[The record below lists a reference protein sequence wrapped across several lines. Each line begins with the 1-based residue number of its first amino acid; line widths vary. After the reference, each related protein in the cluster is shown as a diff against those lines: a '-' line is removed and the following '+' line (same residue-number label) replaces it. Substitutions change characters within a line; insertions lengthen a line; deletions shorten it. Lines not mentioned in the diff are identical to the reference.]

1 MKILFAVYFKSLVSL
16 YLISVQLFAESSI
29 KQSFRRKCYPTLDPI
44 VPFLLLYMQV
54 NNDKPLLSSRR
65 NAFAV
70 ESRYFQ
76 HNYALTLKH
85 QTFFFFKIKA
95 HVLLE
100 LTLHLK
106 SILFPFRN
114 QPIWLVLVSVVFLT
128 KLSKY
133 FRLTRIRK
141 FKILINIDVVKVSNR
156 RRIDMES
163 NEKKILILINH
174 TRKLCNQVF

>member
-1 MKILFAVYFKSLVSL
+1 MKQRKVLGVS
-16 YLISVQLFAESSI
+16 
-29 KQSFRRKCYPTLDPI
+29 DPI
-44 VPFLLLYMQV
+44 VPFLLLYVQV

-85 QTFFFFKIKA
+85 QTLFLKIKA